1 MEKVS
6 LLGSKED
13 DPYDYFSCIISKKPG
28 SGLHTSFWDE
38 PWVESIPLKIMS
50 HRLFIISK
58 PRDRI
63 VGGVDAREN
72 DVMVWDLKWQRSFFV
87 HELEWIANLFS
98 IIQE

>member
-13 DPYDYFSCIISKKPG
+13 DPYDYFSYIISRKPG

-38 PWVESIPLKIMS
+38 PWVDLKIMF

-58 PRDRI
+58 LRD
-63 VGGVDAREN
+63 
-72 DVMVWDLKWQRSFFV
+72 
-87 HELEWIANLFS
+87 
-98 IIQE
+98 